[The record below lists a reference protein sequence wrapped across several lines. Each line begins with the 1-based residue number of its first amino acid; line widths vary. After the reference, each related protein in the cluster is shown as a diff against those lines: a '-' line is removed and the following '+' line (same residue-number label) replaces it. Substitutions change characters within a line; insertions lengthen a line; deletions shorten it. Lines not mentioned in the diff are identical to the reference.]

1 MCCFL
6 LESIVFFYK
15 KVVYFSCS
23 IKGTT
28 MKNKFK
34 TLASLA
40 ILFGV
45 LFTFSS
51 NIANADTTTTAA
63 PVTMKVAIVDI
74 PQVVAQ
80 SKQVQ
85 SLKDEQ
91 AKKLKELT
99 TWIETAKADI
109 SKQSTP
115 AGKEKLTKKYDAEFA
130 KKRELNAQDYAKKLT
145 AIDQSITAA
154 ITNYAKS
161 KGYSLVLTKST
172 VLYGGDD
179 ITAEVMKV
187 VK

>member
-1 MCCFL
+1 
-6 LESIVFFYK
+6 
-15 KVVYFSCS
+15 
-23 IKGTT
+23 
-28 MKNKFK
+28 MKNNFK

-40 ILFGV
+40 ILFGA

-51 NIANADTTTTAA
+51 NIANADTVAPATVAPAA
-63 PVTMKVAIVDI
+63 VKVAIVDI
-74 PQVVAQ
+74 PQVVAK

-85 SLKDEQ
+85 ALKEEQ

-99 TWIETAKADI
+99 TWLETAKADI
-109 SKQSTP
+109 AKQTTQ
-115 AGKEKLTKKYDAEFA
+115 AGKDKLVKKYDDEFA
-130 KKRELNAQDYAKKLT
+130 KKRELNTQEYAKKLT

-161 KGYSLVLTKST
+161 KGYTLVLTKST